1 MIFTFKNSRI
11 RKIYWKIF
19 FIISIICFLCYISGI
34 TYFICDLIG
43 ASTDDDD
50 LAVTSIILPILYLIF
65 NVFIIWILELI
76 YD

>member
-11 RKIYWKIF
+11 RKIYWKFF

-34 TYFICDLIG
+34 TSFICEIVG
-43 ASTDDDD
+43 STAERGSSF
-50 LAVTSIILPILYLIF
+50 LASIIPMMYLIF
-65 NVFIIWILELI
+65 NAFIIWILELI